1 MTTFSVPVR
10 ADGLVQ
16 PLSVGL
22 ELWYVLRLYWL
33 ELGLIPSLVGL
44 NNHRQ
49 FIIFV
54 SALVVGILLFDY
66 LTWACEYLLSSS
78 HVYSPMFFC
87 QTSHRLR
94 TARLRHPPA
103 SSPRP
108 CAALQLSTCSS
119 FLLPPGR
126 LSSSS
131 GPSCCSL
138 HSSSK
143 SHVK

>member
-1 MTTFSVPVR
+1 MCWARLIDWCSHCPWVWNCGTFL
-10 ADGLVQ
+10 GF
-16 PLSVGL
+16 
-22 ELWYVLRLYWL
+22 YWL
-33 ELGLIPSLVGL
+33 AGTHDSLVGL

-66 LTWACEYLLSSS
+66 LTWACECLLSSS
-78 HVYSPMFFC
+78 HVFYSPMFFC

-94 TARLRHPPA
+94 TTLLRQPPA
-103 SSPRP
+103 SSPRL
-108 CAALQLSTCSS
+108 CAALQLPTCSS

-131 GPSCCSL
+131 GQSCYSL